1 MVNKS
6 AVSILSQNKLKL
18 TPQRIAILD
27 VILSIREHPTAELV
41 YGYLRLSHPHISI
54 GTIYKTLDLFA
65 AKGIITRI
73 PSMTDQMK
81 YDAVHEKHHH
91 LYCPDN
97 DRIEDFYDE
106 ELYTMISNYLN
117 KKKIP
122 NFTIEDFKLHVI
134 GKFTSPP
141 EPSGK
146 SKIKKKSGNN
156 LQEKPTNRVTKRP
169 GKLEK
174 E

>member
-6 AVSILSQNKLKL
+6 AVTILAQNKLKL

-41 YGYLRLSHPHISI
+41 HDYLRLSHPHISI

-81 YDAVHEKHHH
+81 YDAVPEKHHH

-106 ELYTMISNYLN
+106 ELYEMIKNYLD
-117 KKKIP
+117 KKKLP
-122 NFTIEDFKLHVI
+122 DFTIEDFKLHVI

-141 EPSGK
+141 EPAGK

-156 LQEKPTNRVTKRP
+156 L
-169 GKLEK
+169 
-174 E
+174 